1 MLSSGQIRLCGRG
14 EFMRKLVTCLF
25 ALIALSGGSRVVA
38 QSTPPAQTQTPP
50 PSQTPPPAPAAPA
63 AQNPL
68 AKAPIPSS
76 IIQRIIVKV
85 NGEIFTQTE
94 LVQRQADA
102 LRADNQDVKDPKALQ
117 DDARLAAKITAL
129 TPQILLDVVDEL
141 LMVQRGRELG
151 IKFTDQNFKNALE
164 NVKKQNNLNDDGL
177 KTAMEQAGLTLE
189 ELRQNFERTWI
200 MQGVQQ
206 SDIMGNMR
214 LTEEEARQYY
224 QKHPEEF
231 MKPATLA
238 LSEIFVSVPAQTD
251 STGQPTF
258 NVGADDAAKEKIT
271 KARERVLAGEDFA
284 KVVGEVSEAGSK
296 ANGGKVGT
304 VVVDEMVSNVRDAL
318 TKLKPGEMSEPL
330 RFPTGYRVFKLDAR
344 APAQLEPFESVR
356 ETIGQKIYQERLG
369 GEQKKYIEKL
379 RAQAL
384 IEWKDDGY
392 KQMYEKAL
400 AERDK
405 AGLPGSQ
412 S

>member
-1 MLSSGQIRLCGRG
+1 MRNTAVRLA
-14 EFMRKLVTCLF
+14 V
-25 ALIALSGGSRVVA
+25 LIALTGAARVVA
-38 QSTPPAQTQTPP
+38 ESAPPSQTQTQTPP
-50 PSQTPPPAPAAPA
+50 PAPTAPAP
-63 AQNPL
+63 QNPL

-102 LRADNQDVKDPKALQ
+102 LRAENLEVKDPKALQ
-117 DDARLAAKITAL
+117 DDARLAAKITEL

-151 IKFTDQNFKNALE
+151 IKFTDQQFKQALE
-164 NVKKQNNLNDDGL
+164 NVKKQNNLNDEGL
-177 KTAMEQAGLTLE
+177 KKAMEQAGLTLE
-189 ELRQNFERTWI
+189 SLRQNFERTYL

-224 QKHPEEF
+224 QKHPDEF
-231 MKPATLA
+231 MKPATMV
-238 LSEIFVSVPAQTD
+238 LSEIFVSVPTQTD
-251 STGQPTF
+251 STGQPTI
-258 NVGADDAAKEKIT
+258 NVGADEAAKEKIT

-284 KVVGEVSEAGSK
+284 KVVAEVSEAGSK
-296 ANGGKVGT
+296 ANGGTVGT
-304 VVVDEMVSNVRDAL
+304 VVISEMVGNVRDAL

-330 RFPTGYRVFKLDAR
+330 RFPTGYRIFKVDTKAE
-344 APAQLEPFESVR
+344 AQLEPFDQVR

-384 IEWKDDGY
+384 IEWKDESY
-392 KQMYEKAL
+392 RKLYEKAL
-400 AERDK
+400 AERGK
-405 AGLPGSQ
+405 AGHVNSEPEPRNR
-412 S
+412 